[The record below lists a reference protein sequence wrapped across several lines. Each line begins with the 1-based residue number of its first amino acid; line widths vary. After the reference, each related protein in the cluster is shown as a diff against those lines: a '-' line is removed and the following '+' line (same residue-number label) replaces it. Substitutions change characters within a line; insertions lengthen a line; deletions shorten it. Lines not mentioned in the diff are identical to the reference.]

1 MGRNKL
7 ARNDMAPD
15 VIFVR
20 AGVEHIISR
29 QREGWV
35 NLRP

>member
-1 MGRNKL
+1 MAKNKL
-7 ARNDMAPD
+7 SRNDMAPD
-15 VIFVR
+15 VIYVR
-20 AGVEHIISR
+20 AGVEHIITR